1 MVKPIKSTATAMKQ
15 TPLYQFHGYYFHGY
29 KSRYNELTFNRFS
42 QHNMK
47 CLYNRIIQIDE
58 TIRKHGFNL
67 IATWEHEFDR
77 NKEMRNTKLD
87 I

>member
-1 MVKPIKSTATAMKQ
+1 M
-15 TPLYQFHGYYFHGY
+15 
-29 KSRYNELTFNRFS
+29 
-42 QHNMK
+42 
-47 CLYNRIIQIDE
+47 LYNRIIQIDE

-87 I
+87 EQDLVEPPKVRDGAF